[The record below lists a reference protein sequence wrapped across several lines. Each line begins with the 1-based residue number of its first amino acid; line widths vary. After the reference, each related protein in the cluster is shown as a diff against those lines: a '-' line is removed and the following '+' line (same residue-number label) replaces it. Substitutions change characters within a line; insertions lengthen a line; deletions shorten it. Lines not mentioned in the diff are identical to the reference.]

1 MEPERITKTFVER
14 EDLAPGMYSDEK
26 TPGFRLKVT
35 PAGKRVYLV
44 YGKVKG
50 QPKPVKVT
58 IGEHGKPWSAP
69 AAEDKAREIY
79 ALMRKGINPNEE
91 RKKKQVEAERQEVA
105 RQAKEQAESL
115 TLERVFDEYLLHS
128 KLKENTMKT
137 YSYIVRSRFEDWLPK
152 RIIDITGD
160 MCLQRH
166 ALISESFPVEA
177 NHALRIL
184 RALFFYVMER
194 YTAHDGTPL
203 IAANPVKRLRK
214 QWNKMQPRTE
224 VIREIDLA
232 PWCSAVLQADN
243 SVASD
248 YLLFLLFTGLRK
260 NEAAK
265 LKWKDFANLKADDS
279 YVDRRTGLLL
289 VKNPKNGRD
298 HSLPLTNF
306 LSELIERRWNARI
319 NDYVF
324 PGEGARGHICDAR
337 FTYEKIIKTVQAE
350 TGDASFSFTPHALR
364 RTFITIAKRLGIDPD
379 FIRGLANHKT
389 GDVSSVHYT
398 GMDDADR
405 LATMQR
411 ITDYIVEK
419 AKLKPVAK
427 KSTKQRAPKVIS
439 ISKAVR

>member
-1 MEPERITKTFVER
+1 MEPIRITKTFVER
-14 EDLAPGMYSDEK
+14 KDLTPGMYSDEK

-58 IGEHGKPWSAP
+58 IGEHGNPWTAQ

-79 ALMRKGINPNEE
+79 GLMKKGVNPNEE
-91 RKKKQVEAERQEVA
+91 RKKSQVEAERQQVA
-105 RQAKEQAESL
+105 QQAKEQAESL
-115 TLERVFDEYLLHS
+115 TLERVFEEYLLHS

-137 YSYIVRSRFEDWLPK
+137 YGYIVRSRFEDWLPK
-152 RIIDITGD
+152 RMIDITGD

-184 RALFFYVMER
+184 RALFFFVMDR

-203 IAANPVKRLRK
+203 IASNPVKKLRK

-232 PWCSAVLQADN
+232 PWCSAVLRAEN

-279 YVDRRTGLLL
+279 YVDRRAGTFL

-298 HSLPLTNF
+298 HSLPLTSF
-306 LSELIERRWNARI
+306 LQELIERRWNARI
-319 NDYVF
+319 NEFVF
-324 PGEGARGHICDAR
+324 PGEGVRGHICDAR
-337 FTYEKIIKTVQAE
+337 ITYEKIISTVRTE
-350 TGDASFSFTPHALR
+350 TGDAGFSFTPHALR
-364 RTFITIAKRLGIDPD
+364 RTFITIAKRLGIDQD

-389 GDVSSVHYT
+389 GDVSTVHYT
-398 GMDDADR
+398 GMDDNDR
-405 LATMQR
+405 LATMER
-411 ITDYIVEK
+411 ITNYIIQK
-419 AKLKPVAK
+419 AKLKPVQVK
-427 KSTKQRAPKVIS
+427 KSKPKIVAITKAR
-439 ISKAVR
+439 